1 MKKRLIAVAA
11 ASLLAAIALI
21 GSGPSTTLAAD
32 ASELAPGTSLR
43 GNDWEISFSTSL
55 RGNDWELPSTSLRG
69 NDWE

>member
-43 GNDWEISFSTSL
+43 GNDWEF
-55 RGNDWELPSTSLRG
+55 PSTSLRG